1 MVKGLDTF
9 RKYFEE
15 YEDQYVLIGGAAC
28 DVLRI
33 TAELLLEKTES
44 LPASVKTDIDTFI
57 ASLEN
62 EPFDDNS
69 LKNYGLK
76 NQKVIEALKRVFD

>member
-9 RKYFEE
+9 IESM
-15 YEDQYVLIGGAAC
+15 
-28 DVLRI
+28 
-33 TAELLLEKTES
+33 EK
-44 LPASVKTDIDTFI
+44 
-57 ASLEN
+57 

-76 NQKVIEALKRVFD
+76 NQEVIEVLKRVFD

>member
-9 RKYFEE
+9 
-15 YEDQYVLIGGAAC
+15 I
-28 DVLRI
+28 
-33 TAELLLEKTES
+33 
-44 LPASVKTDIDTFI
+44 P
-57 ASLEN
+57 SLEN

-76 NQKVIEALKRVFD
+76 NQEVIETLKRVFD